1 MSNYLLEIGV
11 EEIPAAYVK
20 GTKIQ
25 LEDKFRKLVKENNLE
40 VGAIEV
46 ESTPRRYAILLRDI
60 VADTSEK
67 TVSVKGPS
75 VKIAYDADGNAQKP
89 LLGFLKGQGASID
102 DVIIRE
108 VKGVDYIFVEK
119 KEVSKPL
126 SEILRENVYD
136 IVKSITF
143 PRSMRWAGKSIRW
156 ARPIRWFVSLLDDE
170 VLEFDAEGIEVS
182 NVTKGHRVLGSSHLV
197 IDKIENY
204 EKLLKENYVILRYKD
219 RKDIIVKGLNRLS
232 SEVGGEYLEDEDLL
246 DEVINIVEYPT
257 VLLGDINKDYL
268 SLPKEV
274 ITTPMK
280 DHQRYFPIIDE
291 NKNLMPYFLLVR
303 NGDLE
308 FGDVVVTGNKKVL
321 VARLED
327 AKFFY
332 EKDLQKPL
340 EAYVDDLDK
349 LTFFEGLGTMKQ
361 KTERLV
367 ELAQRYMESL
377 SAADDMKEPVKRAAY
392 LAKAD
397 LVTNM
402 VVEFTELQGIMGSIY
417 ALESGEEQRV
427 ATAIRE
433 SYMPRSANDEL
444 PSTMTG
450 IILSIA
456 DKMDTIAGLY
466 AIEKYVTG
474 SQDPNGLRR
483 ACLGIINIFI
493 ENSIDA
499 DLKKLTN
506 DALLAYTEKN
516 ELSFDYEVTMGKI
529 LGFFEDRLKHKLIDD
544 GYRYDVVNAVL
555 KLDSTNILRAY
566 KKVKALDKFLE
577 EDEDLISYFI
587 RIVNLAYD
595 SGDAIDEDLF
605 ETDLEK
611 DFYETINN
619 LGEFCK
625 SNTNYANEL
634 LSLKATAELGNKYLD
649 ETMINVE
656 DSRLRNNR
664 TTMLN
669 ILAQRI
675 NNIFD
680 VKEIV
685 R

>member
-25 LEDKFRKLVKENNLE
+25 LEDKFKKLVKENNLE

-75 VKIAYDADGNAQKP
+75 VKIAYDANGNAQKP

-197 IDKIENY
+197 VDKIENY

-280 DHQRYFPIIDE
+280 DHQRYFPILDE

-340 EAYVDDLDK
+340 EAYVDDLDQ

-499 DLKKLTN
+499 DLKKLAN

-516 ELSFDYEVTMGKI
+516 ELSFDYEVTMDKI

-587 RIVNLAYD
+587 RIVNLAHD

-619 LGEFCK
+619 LGEFSK
-625 SNTNYANEL
+625 SNTDYANEL

>member
-25 LEDKFRKLVKENNLE
+25 LEDKFKKLVKENNLE

-60 VADTSEK
+60 VADTTEK

-75 VKIAYDADGNAQKP
+75 VKIAYDADGKAQKP

-108 VKGVDYIFVEK
+108 VKGDDYIFVEK

-170 VLEFDAEGIEVS
+170 VLDFDAEGIEVS
-182 NVTKGHRVLGSSHLV
+182 NVTKGHRVLGSSHIV

-204 EKLLKENYVILRYKD
+204 EKLLKENYVILKYKD

-340 EAYVDDLDK
+340 EAYVDDLDQ

-361 KTERLV
+361 KSERLV

-377 SAADDMKEPVKRAAY
+377 SAPDDMKETVKRAAY
-392 LAKAD
+392 IAKAD

-506 DALLAYTEKN
+506 DALLVYTEKN
-516 ELSFDYEVTMGKI
+516 ELSFDYEVTMDKI
-529 LGFFEDRLKHKLIDD
+529 LGFFKDRLKHKLIDD

-555 KLDSTNILRAY
+555 KLDSSNILRSY

-577 EDEDLISYFI
+577 EDEDIISYFT
-587 RIVNLAYD
+587 RIVNLAHD
-595 SGDAIDEDLF
+595 SADAIDEELF

-611 DFYETINN
+611 DFYETIKN
-619 LGEFCK
+619 LGEFSK
-625 SNTNYANEL
+625 SNTDYANEL
-634 LSLKATAELGNKYLD
+634 NRLKATAELGNKYLN

>member
-25 LEDKFRKLVKENNLE
+25 LEDKFKKLVKENNLE

-417 ALESGEEQRV
+417 ALEAGEEQRV

-499 DLKKLTN
+499 DLKKLAN

-587 RIVNLAYD
+587 RIVNLAHD

-619 LGEFCK
+619 LGEFSK

>member
-499 DLKKLTN
+499 DLKKLAN

-516 ELSFDYEVTMGKI
+516 ELSFDYEVTMDKI

-595 SGDAIDEDLF
+595 SADAIDEDLF

-611 DFYETINN
+611 DFYETIKN
-619 LGEFCK
+619 LVEFSK
-625 SNTNYANEL
+625 SNTDYANEL